1 MTNKMNKDVKQLQSM
16 IQLILDLINSMAVIV
31 VLAYVLT
38 RSEFY
43 NQVLENKVT
52 VKNRACLIL
61 IFGVFS
67 IYGTLRGIEMM
78 GAIANIRDLGP
89 TIAGLVGGPMVGIGA
104 GLIGGIHRYS
114 LGGFTVE
121 ACSLSTV
128 LAGLIGGWIYQL
140 RKGKFVGVSGA
151 ILLSV
156 GIELLHFA
164 LALLLSHPFSQ
175 AWVLVQ
181 KVIVPMVIA
190 NGLGMGIFAFM
201 IVNLLKERETEAAK
215 RLIEGELQVAR
226 QIQQSIVPHIFP
238 AFPERPEFEVHA
250 ILEPAK
256 EVGGDFYDF
265 FFMDDDHLFFVVGDV
280 SGKGVPAS
288 LFMAVTRT
296 LLRAKAEQG
305 MGPDEILSSVNNELC
320 RDNDTGMFV
329 TIFCGILDIH
339 SGEVIYSCG
348 GHDSPFVRD
357 QEGRVEVL
365 PPAKGPALG
374 AMEDMVFQSKGYV
387 LQKGKTLI
395 LYTDGVTEAM
405 SRTEDF
411 WGKEGLMDSL
421 CGIREIA
428 ASSITSKILGDVRH
442 FAVDTSQYDDIT
454 ILALTYLKED
464 DGIEN

>member
-1 MTNKMNKDVKQLQSM
+1 MNKDVKDLHST
-16 IQLILDLINSMAVIV
+16 IQLVLDLINSMAVIV

-38 RSEFY
+38 RCEFY
-43 NQVLENKVT
+43 NEILENKFS
-52 VKNRACLIL
+52 VKNRVWLVV

-67 IYGTLRGIEMM
+67 IYGTLRGIDMM

-89 TIAGLVGGPMVGIGA
+89 TIAGLVGGPVVGLGA
-104 GLIGGIHRYS
+104 GLIGGIYRYS
-114 LGGFTVE
+114 LGGFTVA
-121 ACSLSTV
+121 ACSLSPI
-128 LAGLIGGWIYQL
+128 LAGLIGGWIYRF
-140 RKGKFVGVSGA
+140 RKGKFVGVSTA

-164 LALLLSHPFSQ
+164 LALLFSHPFSR

-181 KVIVPMVIA
+181 KVIVPMIIA

-250 ILEPAK
+250 VLEPAK

-265 FFMDDDHLFFVVGDV
+265 FFTDDDHLFFVVGDV

-296 LLRAKAEQG
+296 LLRSTAERD
-305 MGPDEILSSVNNELC
+305 MGPDEILGRVNNELC

-329 TIFCGILDIH
+329 TVFCGILDIH
-339 SGEVIYSCG
+339 TGEVVYSCG
-348 GHDSPFVRD
+348 GHDSPFVHHPD
-357 QEGRVEVL
+357 GRVEEL
-365 PPAKGPALG
+365 PPAKAPVLG
-374 AMEDMVFQSKGYV
+374 AMEDIVYECKSYM
-387 LQKGKTLI
+387 LQGKDRVI
-395 LYTDGVTEAM
+395 IYTDGVSEAM
-405 SRTEDF
+405 NLEEEF
-411 WGKEGLMDSL
+411 WGKEGLANSL
-421 CGIREIA
+421 RNIKEIA
-428 ASSITSKILGDVRH
+428 ACDITNKVLDDVRL
-442 FAVDTSQYDDIT
+442 FAADALQYDDIT
-454 ILALTYLKED
+454 ILALTYF
-464 DGIEN
+464 GY